1 MADTISKLDASIG
14 GVFNGVGDV
23 IIYDTLSDASL
34 ANAKLSGLSNGKSL
48 GDLYDGTVSYTGDE
62 PTMTDIKNEQG
73 QVIYSFAED
82 GTFSFEG
89 TIASLNPA
97 VTQKF
102 LKGTLIADASAG
114 AATWLAA
121 GATTVGF
128 GEQTATFYAPIT
140 WLNREKN
147 KAITFPKALIVAT
160 LSNQDDGIGI
170 KFSAKAQKVDTATL
184 KTVMLS
190 TLVTPNYAA

>member
-14 GVFNGVGDV
+14 GVFNGIGDV
-23 IIYDTLSDASL
+23 IIFDTLSDASL
-34 ANAKLSGLSNGKSL
+34 ATAKLSSLSSGKSL

-121 GATTVGF
+121 GANDC
-128 GEQTATFYAPIT
+128 
-140 WLNREKN
+140 WLWR
-147 KAITFPKALIVAT
+147 ADCDLLCPDHLA
-160 LSNQDDGIGI
+160 
-170 KFSAKAQKVDTATL
+170 
-184 KTVMLS
+184 
-190 TLVTPNYAA
+190 